1 MKFRKRTAAL
11 VFMGVIMLSISGA
24 WAYFS
29 QKRTVDLSVTPEN
42 MGIAVDTTGFK
53 LSTEPMVPGD
63 LNNLKLKVTN
73 EGQRDVKVVAEVT
86 VKSQEPFDGDSIE
99 WFIASDTL
107 KNSFATKEVLYTMS
121 PEGSQVTL
129 DNSTDTVR
137 FLSKTSSKNNTEMD
151 TVTFLVQGGKLMG
164 KKSANYAANKSV
176 DMSFWLALASK
187 ADNDFQGKT
196 CKVTAD
202 IYAVQADHTDGIEW
216 NNLKNSAETVEIGTV
231 SVSRQT
237 A

>member
-1 MKFRKRTAAL
+1 MKFRKRTAVLAS
-11 VFMGVIMLSISGA
+11 MGVIMLSISGA

-29 QKRTVDLSVTPEN
+29 QKRTVDLTVTPEN
-42 MGIAVDTTGFK
+42 MGIAVDTTGFR

-63 LNNLKLKVTN
+63 MNNLKLKVTN

-86 VKSQEPFDGDSIE
+86 VQSQEPFDGDSIE

-107 KNSFATKEVLYTMS
+107 KNSFADKEVLYTMPS
-121 PEGSQVTL
+121 EDSKVTL
-129 DNSTDTVR
+129 DNSADTVC
-137 FLSKTSSKNNTEMD
+137 FLSKASSKNNEEMD
-151 TVTFLVQGGKLMG
+151 TVTFLVQGGKLSG
-164 KKSANYAANKSV
+164 QKSADYEKNKSV

-196 CKVTAD
+196 CRVTAD

-216 NNLKNSAETVEIGTV
+216 NNLKSGAETVEIGTV
-231 SVSRQT
+231 TVSRQS